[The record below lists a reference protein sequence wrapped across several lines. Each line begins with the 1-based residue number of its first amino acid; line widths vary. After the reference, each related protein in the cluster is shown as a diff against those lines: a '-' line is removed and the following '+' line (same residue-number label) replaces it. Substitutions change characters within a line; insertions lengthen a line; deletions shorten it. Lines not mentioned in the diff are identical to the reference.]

1 MDHFLTRKE
10 SSVKGCGLPEDRR
23 RALGEL
29 GVRKWKGWREMV
41 GKWLGECGVYGLRYL
56 SLY

>member
-1 MDHFLTRKE
+1 MDHCLTQKE
-10 SSVKGCGLPEDRR
+10 SSVKGLGLPEDHR

-29 GVRKWKGWREMV
+29 GVRKWKGWREIA
-41 GKWLGECGVYGLRYL
+41 GKWQGECGVSGLRCL